1 MNRDS
6 CVANPHF
13 LQVHL
18 KLLFSFDCDFGSF
31 RWQVWFID
39 KSKQYTHASALAF
52 ILIIDLPLL
61 FLPKHKYFLQTNYTI
76 LNQILFQ
83 ELEDS
88 FNYGLFQPP
97 LNGRAGKFLD
107 EERRLSE
114 YPFQGSVGHL
124 EVRIWHQSDTQINK
138 EM

>member
-1 MNRDS
+1 MN
-6 CVANPHF
+6 
-13 LQVHL
+13 
-18 KLLFSFDCDFGSF
+18 
-31 RWQVWFID
+31 
-39 KSKQYTHASALAF
+39 SALH
-52 ILIIDLPLL
+52 LIVLDVLPIRVQAPRAPCAEELCL
-61 FLPKHKYFLQTNYTI
+61 
-76 LNQILFQ
+76 LFQ

-124 EVRIWHQSDTQINK
+124 EVFDLHSFAQNCLPFCLRWI
-138 EM
+138 